1 MFRTKIMISWEKA
14 SIYNFLI
21 IFFEKTTDLLY
32 NVAIPSASGYDSML
46 KNIGSVQNKGYELSI
61 ESDNLSGAFSWTTA
75 FNISFNRNKVLEL
88 GGETCVLPQ
97 VASWGKGM
105 VATY

>member
-1 MFRTKIMISWEKA
+1 MIVVCTYIS
-14 SIYNFLI
+14 
-21 IFFEKTTDLLY
+21 
-32 NVAIPSASGYDSML
+32 IPSASGYDSML

-88 GGETCVLPQ
+88 GGETYKD
-97 VASWGKGM
+97 VAHIRRSFKDE
-105 VATY
+105 